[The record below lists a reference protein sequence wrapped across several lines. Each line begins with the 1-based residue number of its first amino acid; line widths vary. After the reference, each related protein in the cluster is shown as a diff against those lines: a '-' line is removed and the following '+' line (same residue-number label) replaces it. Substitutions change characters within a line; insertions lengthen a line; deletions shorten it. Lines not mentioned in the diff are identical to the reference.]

1 MRKEKIILSFVA
13 SLIGLVV
20 VLVIF
25 FIYQSFKQ
33 VKPSEIKEITINN
46 PSPTRESSI
55 FLTID
60 EPIDEDV
67 VDKRT
72 IKISG
77 KTVPGAKI
85 VILTSTSEEAATP
98 TSDGSFSTSITINS
112 GENIIQISAI
122 SEIGETVSVK
132 RIVTFTTESF

>member
-98 TSDGSFSTSITINS
+98 TSDGSFSTSITIDS